1 MTKDVVLKVDGL
13 GKSFKIYPNPI
24 GRIKEWL
31 TFGRRKYHKKF
42 LALDNI
48 SFEVRKGGFL
58 GVIGPNG
65 AGKSTL
71 LKVLTGVLEPTSGTY
86 KTSGRVLSLLELSGG
101 MDNDLSGR
109 ENIIRSSQLLGFPPG
124 YVEKKMA
131 QIEDFAELEDF
142 FDQPLSVYSS
152 GMRIRLAFSMFAFLE
167 CDILI
172 LDEVLAVGDIFFR
185 QKCYARLEELIAQNV
200 AIILVTH
207 STGTVRQYCDDV
219 IVLQNGRIIYHGD
232 SQQAISKY
240 FEIKKDQGIKIKVS
254 DTYVEEDYASF
265 NNIPLE
271 ARHGALEW
279 PAESVLEKIILPKK
293 NENQRVKLIHL
304 LTCNEQGNPLQAFE
318 QGAKAYFYFAYQAKE
333 NMGVSLAEITFL
345 TPKNLLIHS
354 RNSLQLD
361 VIPPLK
367 LQKGDIVRCRQ
378 RVKLDLAPGNYIFNL
393 RLLTMHPSDFKE
405 RKKFSSMELKEK
417 LITVLDIKP
426 AGMIGVFQ
434 QSQGQ
439 GIGLHGGLCNLDGEM
454 HLEVLHDQ

>member
-1 MTKDVVLKVDGL
+1 
-13 GKSFKIYPNPI
+13 
-24 GRIKEWL
+24 
-31 TFGRRKYHKKF
+31 
-42 LALDNI
+42 
-48 SFEVRKGGFL
+48 
-58 GVIGPNG
+58 
-65 AGKSTL
+65 L
-71 LKVLTGVLEPTSGTY
+71 LKILTGVLEPTFGTY
-86 KTSGRVLSLLELSGG
+86 KTLGRVLSLLELSGG

-109 ENIIRSSQLLGFPPG
+109 ENIVRSAQLLGFPPG
-124 YVEKKMA
+124 YVEEKMA
-131 QIEDFAELEDF
+131 QINDFAELGDF
-142 FDQPLSVYSS
+142 FDQPLGVYSS

-240 FEIKKDQGIKIKVS
+240 FEFKKDQGININVS
-254 DTYVEEDYASF
+254 DTYVVEDCSF
-265 NNIPLE
+265 NF
-271 ARHGALEW
+271 ALSQKATEL
-279 PAESVLEKIILPKK
+279 A
-293 NENQRVKLIHL
+293 KLIHL
-304 LTCNEQGNPLQAFE
+304 LVCNEQGAPLQAIE

-333 NMGVSLAEITFL
+333 NMGVPLAELTLF
-345 TPKNLLIHS
+345 TPKNFLIHS

-367 LQKGDIVRCRQ
+367 LQKGDIVRSRQ
-378 RVKLDLAPGNYIFNL
+378 MVKLDLAPGNYIFNL

-405 RKKFSSMELKEK
+405 RKKLSSMDIKEK
-417 LITVLDIKP
+417 LVTILDIKP
-426 AGMIGVFQ
+426 AGMIGVFHQ
-434 QSQGQ
+434 FQSQ

-454 HLEVLHDQ
+454 HIEVLRDR